1 MHFLNIKKHLSIKN
15 ATWLLLLSASTA
27 QASQPISKDHYLIVD
42 GGSSSSRVHLCYE
55 ADTPTGVACK
65 QLFETRKGL
74 HHHQI
79 KDAASRRHRQQQHPL
94 KQHLRHLVNSS
105 IRHYLDYKKKQH
117 IRGQLQGFHVYATA
131 GMRHLG
137 LGFPDEIAQMHA
149 LGHQYIEDQLEKRG
163 FEIPVSFKTI
173 TMEEEASYAWFSV
186 NANRDASAT
195 QNTWEM
201 GGYSTQ
207 TASLLPTTNRRFS
220 FDYQNAIIKTFIDAY
235 GLGLDKTWNALKV
248 KGQPHPCAF
257 KTEAP
262 DPSTAGQAC
271 REAVAAHH
279 ASFNIHPMT
288 ASDNPILLLGGG
300 FKYTLQNLNLAQAEP
315 IRVDTF
321 KQILADEA
329 DFICS
334 LSRAE
339 FKNEMNLTETEFGRY
354 HYKYCFNLMHYQSLL
369 EYTQLPD
376 TQTLDVSFTN
386 SADWLE
392 GQFMLILDKN

>member
-1 MHFLNIKKHLSIKN
+1 MHFFNMKTRLSIKN

-79 KDAASRRHRQQQHPL
+79 KDAASRRHRQHHHPL

-105 IRHYLDYKKKQH
+105 IRHYRDYKKKQH

-137 LGFPDEIAQMHA
+137 LAFPGEIAQMHA

-163 FEIPVSFKTI
+163 FEIPVRFKTI

-207 TASLLPTTNRRFS
+207 TASLLPTTNHRFS
-220 FDYQNAIIKTFIDAY
+220 FDYQNAIIRTFIDAY

-257 KTEAP
+257 KTEAL
-262 DPSTAGQAC
+262 DPSTAGQSC

-279 ASFNIHPMT
+279 ASFNIRPMT

-339 FKNEMNLTETEFGRY
+339 FKNEMNLTEAEFGRY

-369 EYTQLPD
+369 EHTQLPD